1 MTGRR
6 PPGREST
13 RVGFAV
19 LAAAFVLDMLLHITV
34 GAAVWYV
41 ISGQSPDAAVSPI
54 VAGVAAGI
62 AASLVHRT
70 LLQRLLRTTAG
81 KAVFGLRLRQADG
94 AYPSLW
100 RLVKQWFH
108 GVLATIGA
116 ALQLLG

>member
-1 MTGRR
+1 
-6 PPGREST
+6 
-13 RVGFAV
+13 
-19 LAAAFVLDMLLHITV
+19 MLLHITV

>member
-19 LAAAFVLDMLLHITV
+19 LAAAFVLDMLLHISV

-41 ISGQSPDAAVSPI
+41 MGRSPDAAISPI

-62 AASLVHRT
+62 AASFVHRT
-70 LLQRLLRTTAG
+70 LLQRLFRTTAG

-100 RLVKQWFH
+100 RLVKQWFN